1 MLLSKSIFI
10 HLFPDCQCFHTN
22 HLIPMELLFL
32 RPCSPI
38 FFSSVRSRLGASSPR
53 NQRRRRL
60 AVAAG
65 LGDEP
70 GRKSKGTS
78 NAQAHTHTDPNCFLL
93 AAHVQTRSQWNL
105 CGCGMRCHCLSLPG
119 SITESDDIVSVCD
132 VVINGTLSN
141 WVKEEL
147 YSQTSEET
155 VSERAKGQTGCAHWS
170 TAKHYTVLP
179 CLQGKGTHCCLW
191 PPGMEQMLKA
201 AWFYDQKESICDTA
215 FSHWR
220 QIIIFLWDRLRW
232 SQTLWI
238 RAAQRIFSVIK
249 YLDDDH

>member
-1 MLLSKSIFI
+1 MSREESLKVPLTHRHI
-10 HLFPDCQCFHTN
+10 HTQT
-22 HLIPMELLFL
+22 
-32 RPCSPI
+32 RTVS
-38 FFSSVRSRLGASSPR
+38 SSPPMCR
-53 NQRRRRL
+53 HGANEICVDVKC
-60 AVAAG
+60 A
-65 LGDEP
+65 
-70 GRKSKGTS
+70 
-78 NAQAHTHTDPNCFLL
+78 
-93 AAHVQTRSQWNL
+93 
-105 CGCGMRCHCLSLPG
+105 HCLSLPG

-155 VSERAKGQTGCAHWS
+155 VSERAKSQTGCAHWS

-179 CLQGKGTHCCLW
+179 CLQGKGTHCCLR

-215 FSHWR
+215 FSQWR

-232 SQTLWI
+232 SQTFWI
-238 RAAQRIFSVIK
+238 RAAQRVFSVIK
-249 YLDDDH
+249 YLDDDVTRDH